1 MIQDYVQYNPSKIIF
16 GHGAEEKTAQ
26 EIKRLGGTRVLLHY
40 DAGAFIKPLIAR
52 IRTQMEAAGLY
63 VVELGGVVPNPLIS
77 LMKEGCRIVR
87 EDKLD
92 FVLAVGGGS
101 TMDSAKYIAC
111 GAYYEGDLWNH
122 PKFQPIA
129 TPVLKHGVVVTMP
142 GTGSDVSTAA
152 VWRDDSY
159 SPERKTCVFAD
170 EMRFDFAIIN
180 PELTFTLPPF
190 QTAAGCFDIIQHSME
205 DYFCAPEDAEFYL
218 SAYEGVIND
227 VMKNVKIAIK
237 DPTNY
242 VARANICRVAY
253 VPLEDVIISGSTH
266 GYCVHN
272 LEKPMTGTY
281 HRTHGEMLAIMT
293 PAWMKY
299 CYKMNMPLFVRLCV
313 KCFGAEMDF
322 AHPENTVME
331 GISNLEDFLTHI
343 GLPTRLSQIGIDD
356 KEFEYCAD
364 LAIAGG
370 TDGYIGKGIKLYKQ
384 DILEVYKLAL

>member
-205 DYFCAPEDAEFYL
+205 DYFCAPEDAEFY
-218 SAYEGVIND
+218 
-227 VMKNVKIAIK
+227 
-237 DPTNY
+237 
-242 VARANICRVAY
+242 
-253 VPLEDVIISGSTH
+253 
-266 GYCVHN
+266 
-272 LEKPMTGTY
+272 
-281 HRTHGEMLAIMT
+281 
-293 PAWMKY
+293 
-299 CYKMNMPLFVRLCV
+299 
-313 KCFGAEMDF
+313 
-322 AHPENTVME
+322 
-331 GISNLEDFLTHI
+331 
-343 GLPTRLSQIGIDD
+343 QIGRASCR
-356 KEFEYCAD
+356 ER
-364 LAIAGG
+364 
-370 TDGYIGKGIKLYKQ
+370 
-384 DILEVYKLAL
+384 V